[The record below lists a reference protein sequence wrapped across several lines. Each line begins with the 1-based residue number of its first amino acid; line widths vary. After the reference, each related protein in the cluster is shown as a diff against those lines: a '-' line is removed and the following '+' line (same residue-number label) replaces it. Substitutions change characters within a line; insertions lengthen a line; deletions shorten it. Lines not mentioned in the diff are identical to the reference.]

1 MRRTLIAVAAG
12 IAAVTLL
19 SAGPAAAED
28 NSSFVSQSVPASVR
42 VGIRVAVSLTF
53 RNTGTTS
60 WTPAGGYVLG
70 SPNPANSAT
79 WEVSSVALPSAVA
92 PGSSVTF
99 NFNVSA
105 PSTPGTYNFQWQLQ
119 TGTRFFGATSTNV
132 SVAVAARPAASITNP
147 TSAATFASLEA
158 LQQQAFQVL
167 PLRVRHQHRMVGA
180 GAEPPTHH
188 AVDAGIDHRTGDDL
202 LEQVHVDRAGA

>member
-28 NSSFVSQSVPASVR
+28 NSSFVSQSVPASMR

-70 SPNPANSAT
+70 SPIRPT
-79 WEVSSVALPSAVA
+79 
-92 PGSSVTF
+92 
-99 NFNVSA
+99 
-105 PSTPGTYNFQWQLQ
+105 
-119 TGTRFFGATSTNV
+119 
-132 SVAVAARPAASITNP
+132 ARPGGY
-147 TSAATFASLEA
+147 
-158 LQQQAFQVL
+158 
-167 PLRVRHQHRMVGA
+167 LRSPCHRRWRPVRV
-180 GAEPPTHH
+180 
-188 AVDAGIDHRTGDDL
+188 
-202 LEQVHVDRAGA
+202 